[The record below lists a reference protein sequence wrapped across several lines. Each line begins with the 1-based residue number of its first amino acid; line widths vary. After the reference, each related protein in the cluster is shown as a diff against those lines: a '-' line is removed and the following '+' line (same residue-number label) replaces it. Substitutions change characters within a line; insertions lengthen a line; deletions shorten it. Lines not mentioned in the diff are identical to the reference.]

1 MHAGGCR
8 FLNSERRLAR
18 VANPERSSGNGVA
31 REPLERRARDAQGMR
46 RAFAARLHAVREE
59 ERTRIAREIHDE
71 LGQALTGLR
80 MDLSWLEKHLPG
92 ELTAPAG
99 KIRSMFRLIDDT
111 IQSVRRIASALR
123 PQVLDDAGLLG
134 AIRWQARQFQAR
146 TGVRCKVELP
156 AGPLVM
162 DAERSS
168 AVLRIFQ
175 EAMTN
180 VARHARATRVHIRL
194 RADAGRLVLS
204 VTDNGLGIAPAELRS
219 PKALGLLGVQERA
232 LLLGGEAA
240 IAGSE
245 GRGTRVRVSVPIH
258 PQVTPEALRE

>member
-1 MHAGGCR
+1 VAKQGQSGGNTELGR
-8 FLNSERRLAR
+8 KYFTHEVIERRR
-18 VANPERSSGNGVA
+18 
-31 REPLERRARDAQGMR
+31 RDAQGMR
-46 RAFAARLHAVREE
+46 RAFAARIHAVREE

-80 MDLSWLEKHLPG
+80 MDLSWLEKRLPG

-123 PQVLDDAGLLG
+123 PQVLDDAGLPD
-134 AIRWQARQFQAR
+134 AIKWQARQFQAR

-180 VARHARATRVHIRL
+180 VARHAGATRVDIQLRL
-194 RADAGRLVLS
+194 DAGQLLLS
-204 VTDNGLGIAPAELRS
+204 VIDNGLGISQAELRS
-219 PKALGLLGVQERA
+219 PKALGLLGVHERA
-232 LLLGGEAA
+232 LLLGGKVA
-240 IAGSE
+240 IAGTE
-245 GRGTRVRVSVPIH
+245 GRGTRVSVSVPLLR
-258 PQVTPEALRE
+258 QAAPEALRE